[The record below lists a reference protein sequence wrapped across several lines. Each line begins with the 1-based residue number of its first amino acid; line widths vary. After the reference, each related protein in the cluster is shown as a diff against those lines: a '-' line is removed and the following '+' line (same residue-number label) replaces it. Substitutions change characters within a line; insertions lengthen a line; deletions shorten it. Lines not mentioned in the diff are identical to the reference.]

1 MRAQFVPE
9 IIKDLTNN
17 RGSILTKAGI
27 AIGVFLVI
35 YFISTLIVQKVRKKI
50 EDDSLQNDVYT
61 AKVAKL
67 SGNIVRVFLLIFNI
81 LAIFQIIGFNT
92 ALIMWGLS
100 LSIWFAMETT
110 IGNMI
115 AWIMFITN
123 KKIKIG
129 DFVEFL
135 GSLNMKWTIEEINI
149 KYSIIR
155 SFDKRRMIIP
165 NSIIAKTPIK
175 TFKTEP
181 LMRGEFTIK
190 VPRHVDVE
198 QVKKLL
204 NDTINANKYV
214 MEKTYTNTI
223 VTGFDSFGIGIKSF
237 FFSSPQ
243 KKSPAI
249 VARDLKP
256 VILEVF
262 KKYGIKIPYNHM
274 TITAE

>member
-27 AIGVFLVI
+27 AIGVFLLI
-35 YFISTLIVQKVRKKI
+35 YVVSKIIVQKIRKRV
-50 EDDSLQNDVYT
+50 EDNSLQNDDYT
-61 AKVAKL
+61 MKMSKI
-67 SGNIVRVFLLIFNI
+67 SGNIVRVFLLVFNI
-81 LAIFQIIGFNT
+81 LAVFQIIGFDT
-92 ALIMWGLS
+92 ALIMWGIS

-110 IGNMI
+110 IENMI

-135 GSLNMKWTIEEINI
+135 WSINTKGTVEEINV
-149 KYSIIR
+149 KYTIIR
-155 SFDKRRMIIP
+155 WFDKRRLIIP
-165 NSIIAKTPIK
+165 NSIIAHTPIK

-190 VPRHVDVE
+190 VPRHVDID

-262 KKYGIKIPYNHM
+262 KKYGIRIPYNH
-274 TITAE
+274 ITVTV